1 MIEFTPSEVRRMVDS
16 PDVLRAVANDHDC
29 SGLEADA
36 MDNVLFAS
44 AITFHSNR
52 AKELRA
58 EADRLD
64 ELYGC

>member
-1 MIEFTPSEVRRMVDS
+1 MIEFNPSELRRAAEN

-29 SGLEADA
+29 SGLEAEA
-36 MDNVLFAS
+36 MDDVLFAG
-44 AITFHSNR
+44 AITFHANR

>member
-1 MIEFTPSEVRRMVDS
+1 MIEFTQSEIRRMSDN

-29 SGLEADA
+29 SGLEAEA
-36 MDNVLFAS
+36 MDDVLFAN

-52 AKELRA
+52 AKELRT

>member
-1 MIEFTPSEVRRMVDS
+1 MIEFTQSEMRRAVDC
-16 PDVLRAVANDHDC
+16 PDVLRAVANHHDC
-29 SGLEADA
+29 YGMEAESIDQE
-36 MDNVLFAS
+36 LFAN
-44 AITFHSNR
+44 AITFHANR